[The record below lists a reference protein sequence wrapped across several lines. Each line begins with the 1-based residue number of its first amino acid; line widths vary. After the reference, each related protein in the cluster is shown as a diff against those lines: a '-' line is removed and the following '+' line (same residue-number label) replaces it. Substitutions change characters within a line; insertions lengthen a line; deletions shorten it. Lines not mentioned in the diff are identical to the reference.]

1 VEDFRKIIRELLD
14 KLVKSGFSK
23 ESREFK
29 IEEGDKVIS
38 ITFTRGVLEK
48 MKVVNEK
55 CGGTNSH
62 IHITF
67 NDSTV
72 AIEKNHMFFLNF
84 LLMMM
89 IKNEEE
95 EKRKRLARKYRWCIL
110 RKMIEEKIKRNEG
123 ENIKVKV
130 NLDSKKNVYRIRL
143 TQKSGRKSSHSM
155 ETEYLDGRSR
165 RSLERAIE
173 EFIGMVNSLKRR

>member
-1 VEDFRKIIRELLD
+1 MEDFRKIIRELLD

-29 IEEGDKVIS
+29 IEEEDRVIS
-38 ITFTRGVLEK
+38 ITFIREVLEK

-55 CGGTNSH
+55 YGGTNSH
-62 IHITF
+62 VHITF
-67 NDSTV
+67 SDNTV

-89 IKNEEE
+89 IKNGEE
-95 EKRKRLARKYRWCIL
+95 EKRKRLARKYKWSLL
-110 RKMIEEKIKRNEG
+110 RKMIEEKIKRSG
-123 ENIKVKV
+123 EKNIKVKV
-130 NLDSKKNVYRIRL
+130 NPDPRKNTYKIKL
-143 TQKSGRKSSHSM
+143 TQKSGNKSSHSM

-165 RSLERAIE
+165 RSLEKAIE
-173 EFIGMVNSLKRR
+173 EFIGMISSLKRR